1 MRWLLVVV
9 AALAVNVAV
18 AAETKVGVIDMER
31 ALFLSDAAKSA
42 VKKFEADNKDDIE
55 KLKSLQKELMATQA
69 KLEKEA
75 DIMGEEE
82 RRKLANGMEQKS
94 SEYQFYGRK
103 LKQLEDKWKKE
114 LFNEQLPELE
124 KLLKEIIDEGKYDV
138 VLNSG
143 AVIYSSPSVD
153 LTKLLLERLNTK

>member
-1 MRWLLVVV
+1 
-9 AALAVNVAV
+9 
-18 AAETKVGVIDMER
+18 
-31 ALFLSDAAKSA
+31 
-42 VKKFEADNKDDIE
+42 
-55 KLKSLQKELMATQA
+55 
-69 KLEKEA
+69 
-75 DIMGEEE
+75 
-82 RRKLANGMEQKS
+82 MEQKS